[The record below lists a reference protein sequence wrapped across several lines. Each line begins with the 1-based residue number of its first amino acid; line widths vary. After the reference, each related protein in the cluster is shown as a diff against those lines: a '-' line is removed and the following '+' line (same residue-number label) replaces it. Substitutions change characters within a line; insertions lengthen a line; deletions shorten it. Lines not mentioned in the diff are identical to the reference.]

1 MNIFEG
7 LQVGRPWQVT
17 NVRNLTP
24 FEYLQIVSATVVQ
37 SQFGYSVEFL
47 LKNGKNSHIPLSTK
61 CYTDHMEGTI
71 INPCNIKVLTL
82 EKYGDTIIRIE
93 F

>member
-24 FEYLQIVSATVVQ
+24 LEYLQIVSATIVQ

-47 LKNGKNSHIPLSTK
+47 FKNGENSHIPLSTK
-61 CYTDHMEGTI
+61 CYTDRMEGTVI
-71 INPCNIKVLTL
+71 DPCSIKVLTL
-82 EKYGDTIIRIE
+82 ENNGDTIIRIE
-93 F
+93 L

>member
-7 LQVGRPWQVT
+7 LQVGYPWQV
-17 NVRNLTP
+17 RNRRFLTP
-24 FEYLQIVSATVVQ
+24 WEYLQVVAATVVQ

-47 LKNGKNSHIPLSTK
+47 LKNGKRSKVPLSTK
-61 CYTDHMEGTI
+61 CYAGDLEGTVI
-71 INPCNIKVLTL
+71 DPLSIEVLTL
-82 EKYGDTIIRIE
+82 EKDGTTIYRIE

>member
-7 LQVGRPWQVT
+7 LQVGRSWQVT

-47 LKNGKNSHIPLSTK
+47 LKNGKQSKVPLSTK
-61 CYTDHMEGTI
+61 CYADDLEGTVI
-71 INPCNIKVLTL
+71 DPCSIKVLTL
-82 EKYGDTIIRIE
+82 EKDGDTIIRIE
-93 F
+93 Y

>member
-7 LQVGRPWQVT
+7 LQVGRPWQV
-17 NVRNLTP
+17 RNRRFLTP
-24 FEYLQIVSATVVQ
+24 WEYLQVVSATVVQ

-47 LKNGKNSHIPLSTK
+47 LKNGENNWVPLSIK
-61 CYTDHMEGTI
+61 CYADDIEGTVI
-71 INPCNIKVLTL
+71 DPLDIEVLTL
-82 EKYGDTIIRIE
+82 EQYGDTIYRIE

>member
-47 LKNGKNSHIPLSTK
+47 FKNGENSHIPLSTK
-61 CYTDHMEGTI
+61 CCIDHMEGTSI
-71 INPCNIKVLTL
+71 DLCSIKVLTL
-82 EKYGDTIIRIE
+82 EKYGDTITRIE

>member
-47 LKNGKNSHIPLSTK
+47 FKNGEKSHIPLSSK
-61 CYTDHMEGTI
+61 CYINHMEGTI
-71 INPCNIKVLTL
+71 IDPCSIQVLTL
-82 EKYGDTIIRIE
+82 EKYGDIITRIE

>member
-7 LQVGRPWQVT
+7 LQVGRPWQVI
-17 NVRNLTP
+17 NVRALTP

-37 SQFGYSVEFL
+37 SRFGYSVEFL
-47 LKNGKNSHIPLSTK
+47 TKDGRKSCVPLSSA
-61 CYTDHMEGTI
+61 CYTDNVEGTI
-71 INPCNIKVLTL
+71 INPHSIKVLTL

>member
-7 LQVGRPWQVT
+7 LQVEHPWQV
-17 NVRNLTP
+17 RNRRFLTP
-24 FEYLQIVSATVVQ
+24 WEYLQVTSATVVQ

-47 LKNGKNSHIPLSTK
+47 LKNGKQNKIPLSTK
-61 CYTDHMEGTI
+61 HYANDLEGTVI
-71 INPCNIKVLTL
+71 DPLNIEILML
-82 EKYGDTIIRIE
+82 EKEGITIYRIE